1 MKTIKTLTDGTIHLT
16 APVMIPGAHDCDYE
30 NGEPPLTTEQIRRFA
45 QSYEKYRFIDHEHG
59 LTRNGERIGE
69 PVDSFLLT
77 EDTTMTTLDGS
88 MKSYPRGS
96 WFVTSHITQPEAIE
110 TALGGGYT
118 GYSASVFT
126 RSRADEYLTA
136 LKSEPDTPMPCSC
149 KDVSSSGN
157 SLIRD
162 VPDPVVLSVSL
173 VKSPCLHD
181 SQFCEVNGDI
191 MENQEDVKSLKSK
204 VLSAMGMSE
213 EAEVVALKSEV
224 EDLKA
229 TITTLQTDFQTALK
243 SMQDEF
249 TKTLTEALH
258 PVESEAL
265 KAKEEDEDEDEADK
279 AKEEEK
285 EEETDETAEEEAEE
299 ETKEEEEKEDE
310 TAEEEVAEEEETEE
324 DEEEEEEEKKA
335 EKGESKQAPVHDNL
349 QAQKSTTNIY
359 EALGRN
365 PDGTRKK

>member
-1 MKTIKTLTDGTIHLT
+1 
-16 APVMIPGAHDCDYE
+16 MIPGAKDCDWI
-30 NGEPPLTTEQIRRFA
+30 NGEPPLTSEQIRRFA
-45 QSYEKYRFIDHEHG
+45 KSYEKYGFIDHEHG
-59 LTRNGERIGE
+59 LTKDGERIGE

-77 EDTTMTTLDGS
+77 EDTTMHLIDGS
-88 MKSYPRGS
+88 LKSYPRGS
-96 WFVTSHITQPEAIE
+96 WFVTSHITDPEAVQL
-110 TALGGGYT
+110 ALGGGYT

-126 RSRADEYLTA
+126 KSRADEYLTA
-136 LKSEPDTPMPCSC
+136 LKSEPDTPLPCSC

-224 EDLKA
+224 SELKETIA
-229 TITTLQTDFQTALK
+229 TMQTDFQTALK

-265 KAKEEDEDEDEADK
+265 KAKEDDEDEDE
-279 AKEEEK
+279 
-285 EEETDETAEEEAEE
+285 
-299 ETKEEEEKEDE
+299 ETKVK
-310 TAEEEVAEEEETEE
+310 EEETEE
-324 DEEEEEEEKKA
+324 ETADEVAEETEEVETEEPVS
-335 EKGESKQAPVHDNL
+335 EKGESKAEPVHDNL
-349 QAQKSTTNIY
+349 SAEKSKPVNIY
-359 EALGRN
+359 EIMGKN

>member
-1 MKTIKTLTDGTIHLT
+1 MRTIKTLTDGTIHLT
-16 APVMIPGAHDCDYE
+16 APVMIPGAKDCDWV
-30 NGEPPLTTEQIRRFA
+30 NGEPPLTVEQIRRFA
-45 QSYEKYRFIDHEHG
+45 KSYEKYGFIDHEHG

-77 EDTTMTTLDGS
+77 EDTTMTLLDGS
-88 MKSYPRGS
+88 MKSYPKGS
-96 WFVTSHITQPEAIE
+96 WFVTSHITNPEAVQL
-110 TALGGGYT
+110 ALGGGYT

-126 RSRADEYLTA
+126 KSRADEYLTA
-136 LKSEPDTPMPCSC
+136 LKSEPDTPLPCSC

-157 SLIRD
+157 SLIKD

-181 SQFCEVNGDI
+181 SQFCEVNKGEI
-191 MENQEDVKSLKSK
+191 MEEDVKSLKSK

-224 EDLKA
+224 SELKETIA
-229 TITTLQTDFQTALK
+229 TMQTDFQTALK

-265 KAKEEDEDEDEADK
+265 KAKDDEDEDEEDK
-279 AKEEEK
+279 AEEEK
-285 EEETDETAEEEAEE
+285 EEETAT
-299 ETKEEEEKEDE
+299 
-310 TAEEEVAEEEETEE
+310 EEVAEEEETEE
-324 DEEEEEEEKKA
+324 DEEEDEEEEKKA
-335 EKGESKQAPVHDNL
+335 EKGESKQAPIHDNL

>member
-1 MKTIKTLTDGTIHLT
+1 MKTIKTLNDGTILLT
-16 APVMIPGAHDCDYE
+16 APVMIPGAKDCDYE
-30 NGEPPLTTEQIRRFA
+30 NGEEPLTRQQIREFA
-45 QSYEKYRFIDHEHG
+45 KSYEKYQFIDHEHG
-59 LTRNGERIGE
+59 LTRNGNRIGE
-69 PVDSFLLT
+69 PVNSFLLT
-77 EDTTMTTLDGS
+77 EDTTMTLLDGS

-96 WFVTSHITQPEAIE
+96 WFVTSHITNPEAVE
-110 TALGGGYT
+110 LALGGGYT

-126 RSRADEYLTA
+126 QSRADEYLAA
-136 LKSEPDTPMPCSC
+136 LKSDKGTPLPCSC

-181 SQFCEVNGDI
+181 SKFCEVNKGEI
-191 MENQEDVKSLKSK
+191 MEEDVKSLKSK

-224 EDLKA
+224 SELKETIA
-229 TITTLQTDFQTALK
+229 TMQTDFQTALK
-243 SMQDEF
+243 SMQEEF

-265 KAKEEDEDEDEADK
+265 KAKEDEDDDEEDK
-279 AKEEEK
+279 AQEEK
-285 EEETDETAEEEAEE
+285 EEDGTADEVAEE
-299 ETKEEEEKEDE
+299 ETKE
-310 TAEEEVAEEEETEE
+310 VETEE
-324 DEEEEEEEKKA
+324 PVS
-335 EKGESKQAPVHDNL
+335 EKGESKAEPVHDNL
-349 QAQKSTTNIY
+349 SAEKSKPVNIY
-359 EALGRN
+359 EIMGKN

>member
-1 MKTIKTLTDGTIHLT
+1 MMHMKTIKTLTDGTIHLT
-16 APVMIPGAHDCDYE
+16 APVMIPGAKDCDWV
-30 NGEPPLTTEQIRRFA
+30 NGEPPLTSEQIREFA
-45 QSYEKYRFIDHEHG
+45 KSYEKYGFIDHEHG

-77 EDTTMTTLDGS
+77 EDTTMHLIDGS

-96 WFVTSHITQPEAIE
+96 WFVTSHITNPEAVQIARE
-110 TALGGGYT
+110 GGYT

-126 RSRADEYLTA
+126 KSRADEYLTA
-136 LKSEPDTPMPCSC
+136 LKSEPDTPLPCSC

-181 SQFCEVNGDI
+181 SKFCEVNGDI

-213 EAEVVALKSEV
+213 EAEVEALKSEV
-224 EDLKA
+224 SELKA
-229 TITTLQTDFQTALK
+229 EIEGLKADFPEALK
-243 SMQDEF
+243 SMQEDF
-249 TKTLTEALH
+249 KQTLTQALT
-258 PVESEAL
+258 PVEAL
-265 KAKEEDEDEDEADK
+265 KAKEEDED
-279 AKEEEK
+279 
-285 EEETDETAEEEAEE
+285 
-299 ETKEEEEKEDE
+299 KEEEEKEETEEE
-310 TAEEEVAEEEETEE
+310 TAEEVAEEVETEE
-324 DEEEEEEEKKA
+324 PVS
-335 EKGESKQAPVHDNL
+335 EKGESKAEPVHDNL
-349 QAQKSTTNIY
+349 SAEKSKPVNIY
-359 EALGRN
+359 EIMGKN

>member
-1 MKTIKTLTDGTIHLT
+1 MMRMKTIKTLTDGTIHLT
-16 APVMIPGAHDCDYE
+16 APVMIPGAKDCDWV
-30 NGEPPLTTEQIRRFA
+30 NGEPPLTSEQIRRFA
-45 QSYEKYRFIDHEHG
+45 KSYEKYGFIDHEHG

-77 EDTTMTTLDGS
+77 EDTTMHLIDGS

-96 WFVTSHITQPEAIE
+96 WFVTSHITDPEAVQL
-110 TALGGGYT
+110 ALGGGYT

-126 RSRADEYLTA
+126 KSRADEYLTA
-136 LKSEPDTPMPCSC
+136 LKSEPDTPLPCSC

-181 SQFCEVNGDI
+181 SLFCEVNGDI

-224 EDLKA
+224 SELKETIA
-229 TITTLQTDFQTALK
+229 TMQTDFQTALK

-265 KAKEEDEDEDEADK
+265 KANEDDEDEDEETK
-279 AKEEEK
+279 VK
-285 EEETDETAEEEAEE
+285 EEETEE
-299 ETKEEEEKEDE
+299 ETAD
-310 TAEEEVAEEEETEE
+310 EVAEEEETEE
-324 DEEEEEEEKKA
+324 PVS
-335 EKGESKQAPVHDNL
+335 EKGESKAEPVHDNL
-349 QAQKSTTNIY
+349 SAEKSKPVNIY
-359 EALGRN
+359 EIMGKN

>member
-1 MKTIKTLTDGTIHLT
+1 
-16 APVMIPGAHDCDYE
+16 MIPGAKDCDWV
-30 NGEPPLTTEQIRRFA
+30 NGEPPLTSEQIRRFA
-45 QSYEKYRFIDHEHG
+45 KSYEKYGFIDHEHG

-88 MKSYPRGS
+88 LKSYPRGS
-96 WFVTSHITQPEAIE
+96 WFVTSHITQPKAIE
-110 TALGGGYT
+110 LALGGGYT

-126 RSRADEYLTA
+126 KSRADEYLTA
-136 LKSEPDTPMPCSC
+136 LKSEPDTPLPCSC

-157 SLIRD
+157 SLIKD

-181 SQFCEVNGDI
+181 SQFCEVNGDM

-229 TITTLQTDFQTALK
+229 TITTMQTDFQTALK

-265 KAKEEDEDEDEADK
+265 KAKEDDDEDEDE
-279 AKEEEK
+279 
-285 EEETDETAEEEAEE
+285 ETKV
-299 ETKEEEEKEDE
+299 KEEEEDG
-310 TAEEEVAEEEETEE
+310 TADEVAEEEETEEEE

>member
-1 MKTIKTLTDGTIHLT
+1 
-16 APVMIPGAHDCDYE
+16 MIPGAHDCDYE
-30 NGEPPLTTEQIRRFA
+30 NGEPPLTSEQIQEFA
-45 QSYEKYRFIDHEHG
+45 KSYEKYRFIDHEHG
-59 LTRNGERIGE
+59 LTRNGTRIGE

-77 EDTTMTTLDGS
+77 EDTTMTLLDGS

-96 WFVTSHITQPEAIE
+96 WFVTSHITNPEAVQ

-126 RSRADEYLTA
+126 QSRADEYLTA
-136 LKSEPDTPMPCSC
+136 LKSDKGAPLPCSC

-181 SQFCEVNGDI
+181 SLFCEVNGDI

-224 EDLKA
+224 SELKETIA
-229 TITTLQTDFQTALK
+229 TMQTDFQTALK
-243 SMQDEF
+243 SMQEEF

-265 KAKEEDEDEDEADK
+265 KAKEDDEDEDEEDK
-279 AKEEEK
+279 AQEEDG
-285 EEETDETAEEEAEE
+285 TADEVAEE
-299 ETKEEEEKEDE
+299 ETKEEEETE
-310 TAEEEVAEEEETEE
+310 EE

-349 QAQKSTTNIY
+349 QAKKSTTNIY

>member
-1 MKTIKTLTDGTIHLT
+1 MKTIKTLTDGTILLT

-30 NGEPPLTTEQIRRFA
+30 NGEPPLTETQIREFA
-45 QSYEKYRFIDHEHG
+45 KTYQDYGFIDHEHG
-59 LTRNGERIGE
+59 LTRDGQKIGV
-69 PVDSFLLT
+69 PVNSFLLT
-77 EDTTMTTLDGS
+77 EDTTMTTIDGS

-96 WFVTSHITQPEAIE
+96 WFVTSHITSPEAVQL
-110 TALGGGYT
+110 ALGGGYT

-126 RSRADEYLTA
+126 RSRADEYLEA
-136 LKSEPDTPMPCSC
+136 LKSEPSTPLPCSC

-157 SLIRD
+157 SLIKD

-181 SQFCEVNGDI
+181 SIFCEVNGDM

-224 EDLKA
+224 SELKETIA
-229 TITTLQTDFQTALK
+229 TMQTDFQTALK

-258 PVESEAL
+258 PIESEAL
-265 KAKEEDEDEDEADK
+265 KAKEDDEDEDEEDK
-279 AKEEEK
+279 AKEEEEK
-285 EEETDETAEEEAEE
+285 EETEE
-299 ETKEEEEKEDE
+299 E
-310 TAEEEVAEEEETEE
+310 TAEEEVAEEETEE
-324 DEEEEEEEKKA
+324 DEEEEEEKKA
-335 EKGESKQAPVHDNL
+335 EKGESKQAPVHNNL
-349 QAQKSTTNIY
+349 QSQKSRPTNIY

>member
-16 APVMIPGAHDCDYE
+16 APVMIPGAKDCDWI
-30 NGEPPLTTEQIRRFA
+30 NGEPPLTSEQIREFA
-45 QSYEKYRFIDHEHG
+45 KSYEKYGFIDHEHG

-77 EDTTMTTLDGS
+77 EDTTMHLIDGS

-96 WFVTSHITQPEAIE
+96 WFVTSHITNPEAVQL
-110 TALGGGYT
+110 ALGGGYT

-126 RSRADEYLTA
+126 KSRADEYLEA
-136 LKSEPDTPMPCSC
+136 LKSEPTTPMPCSC

-173 VKSPCLHD
+173 VRSPCLHD

-213 EAEVVALKSEV
+213 EAEVEALKSEV
-224 EDLKA
+224 SELKA
-229 TITTLQTDFQTALK
+229 EIEGLKADFPEALK
-243 SMQDEF
+243 SMQEDF
-249 TKTLTEALH
+249 KQTLTQALT
-258 PVESEAL
+258 PVEAL
-265 KAKEEDEDEDEADK
+265 KAKEEDED
-279 AKEEEK
+279 
-285 EEETDETAEEEAEE
+285 
-299 ETKEEEEKEDE
+299 KEEEEKEE
-310 TAEEEVAEEEETEE
+310 TEDGTADEVAEEVETEE
-324 DEEEEEEEKKA
+324 PVS
-335 EKGESKQAPVHDNL
+335 EKGESKAEPVHDNL
-349 QAQKSTTNIY
+349 SAEKSKPVNIY
-359 EALGRN
+359 EIMGKN

>member
-1 MKTIKTLTDGTIHLT
+1 
-16 APVMIPGAHDCDYE
+16 MIPGAKDCDYE
-30 NGEPPLTTEQIRRFA
+30 NGEEPLTEQQIREFA
-45 QSYEKYRFIDHEHG
+45 KTYEKYQFIDHEHG
-59 LTRNGERIGE
+59 LTRDGNRIGE
-69 PVDSFLLT
+69 PVNSFLLT
-77 EDTTMTTLDGS
+77 EDTTMTLLDGS
-88 MKSYPRGS
+88 LKSYPRGS
-96 WFVTSHITQPEAIE
+96 WFVTSHITHPRAVEL
-110 TALGGGYT
+110 ALGGGYT

-126 RSRADEYLTA
+126 RSRADEYLEA
-136 LKSEPDTPMPCSC
+136 LKSEPSTPMPCSC

-181 SQFCEVNGDI
+181 SRFCEVNKGEI

-224 EDLKA
+224 SELKETIA
-229 TITTLQTDFQTALK
+229 TMQTDFQTALK
-243 SMQDEF
+243 SMQEEF

-265 KAKEEDEDEDEADK
+265 KAKEDEDDDEEDK
-279 AKEEEK
+279 AQEE
-285 EEETDETAEEEAEE
+285 DGTA
-299 ETKEEEEKEDE
+299 D
-310 TAEEEVAEEEETEE
+310 EVAEEETEEE
-324 DEEEEEEEKKA
+324 DEETEEPVS
-335 EKGESKQAPVHDNL
+335 EKGESKAEPVHDNL
-349 QAQKSTTNIY
+349 QAEKAKKINIY
-359 EALGRN
+359 EIMGKN

>member
-1 MKTIKTLTDGTIHLT
+1 
-16 APVMIPGAHDCDYE
+16 MIPGAKDCDYE
-30 NGEPPLTTEQIRRFA
+30 NGEEPLTEQQIREFA
-45 QSYEKYRFIDHEHG
+45 KTYQKYQFIDHEHG
-59 LTRNGERIGE
+59 LTKDGTRIGE

-96 WFVTSHITQPEAIE
+96 WFVTSHITNPEAVQL
-110 TALGGGYT
+110 ALGGGYT

-126 RSRADEYLTA
+126 KSRADEYLAA
-136 LKSEPDTPMPCSC
+136 LKSDNSTPLPCSC

-181 SQFCEVNGDI
+181 SQFCEVNKGEI

-224 EDLKA
+224 SELKETIA
-229 TITTLQTDFQTALK
+229 TMQTDFQTALK
-243 SMQDEF
+243 SMQEEF

-265 KAKEEDEDEDEADK
+265 KAKEDDDEDEDEETK
-279 AKEEEK
+279 VKEEE
-285 EEETDETAEEEAEE
+285 DGTA
-299 ETKEEEEKEDE
+299 
-310 TAEEEVAEEEETEE
+310 EEVAEEEEETEE
-324 DEEEEEEEKKA
+324 EDEEEEEKKA

>member
-1 MKTIKTLTDGTIHLT
+1 
-16 APVMIPGAHDCDYE
+16 MIPGAHDCDYK
-30 NGEPPLTTEQIRRFA
+30 NGEPPLTSEQIREFA
-45 QSYEKYRFIDHEHG
+45 KTYEKYGFIDHEHG

-96 WFVTSHITQPEAIE
+96 WFVTSHITQPKAIRL
-110 TALGGGYT
+110 ALGGGYT

-126 RSRADEYLTA
+126 KSRADEYLEA
-136 LKSEPDTPMPCSC
+136 LKSEPTTPLPCSC

-181 SQFCEVNGDI
+181 SKFCEVNKGEI
-191 MENQEDVKSLKSK
+191 MEEDVKSLKSK

-213 EAEVVALKSEV
+213 EAEVLALKSEV
-224 EDLKA
+224 ADMQATLEQLKKDFNDA
-229 TITTLQTDFQTALK
+229 LKTLQE
-243 SMQDEF
+243 EF
-249 TKTLTEALH
+249 TKTLTEALT
-258 PVESEAL
+258 PV
-265 KAKEEDEDEDEADK
+265 D
-279 AKEEEK
+279 EEEP
-285 EEETDETAEEEAEE
+285 AEA
-299 ETKEEEEKEDE
+299 EDE
-310 TAEEEVAEEEETEE
+310 TEAEAQAEKSEEEPVKEEEE
-324 DEEEEEEEKKA
+324 DEEEVETEEPVS
-335 EKGESKQAPVHDNL
+335 EKGESKAEPVHDNL
-349 QAQKSTTNIY
+349 SAEKSKPVNIY
-359 EALGRN
+359 EIMGKN

>member
-1 MKTIKTLTDGTIHLT
+1 MKTIKTLTDGTILLT

-45 QSYEKYRFIDHEHG
+45 QSYEKYQFIDHEHG
-59 LTRNGERIGE
+59 LTRDGTKVGV

-77 EDTTMTTLDGS
+77 EDTTMTLLDGS
-88 MKSYPRGS
+88 LKSYPRGS

-126 RSRADEYLTA
+126 KSRADEYLAA

-157 SLIRD
+157 SLIKD

-181 SQFCEVNGDI
+181 SQFCEVNGDM

-204 VLSAMGMSE
+204 VLSAMGMTE
-213 EAEVVALKSEV
+213 EAEVLALKSEV
-224 EDLKA
+224 ADMQATLEQLKKDFNDA
-229 TITTLQTDFQTALK
+229 LKTLQE
-243 SMQDEF
+243 EF
-249 TKTLTEALH
+249 TKTLTEALT
-258 PVESEAL
+258 PV
-265 KAKEEDEDEDEADK
+265 EEDEPAEAE
-279 AKEEEK
+279 A
-285 EEETDETAEEEAEE
+285 EEAEASAE
-299 ETKEEEEKEDE
+299 KSKEEPVK
-310 TAEEEVAEEEETEE
+310 
-324 DEEEEEEEKKA
+324 EEEEEEVEEATEEPVA
-335 EKGESKQAPVHDNL
+335 EKGESKAEPVHDNL
-349 QAQKSTTNIY
+349 SAEKSKPVNIY
-359 EALGRN
+359 EIMGRN
-365 PDGTRKK
+365 ADGTRKH